1 MIGSRHQTATLRR
14 VASTIVFSHH
24 PLTPNW
30 QQTPSQVSKT
40 SIWFDV
46 NPTGISEQTT
56 LSFQS
61 DSVCFVYLTTC
72 LTAVNIAPLGHD
84 KIFVMNLLPNCQK
97 TYTIIY
103 KGKMKKSR
111 TFLFFFSNENPHHT
125 SPNSEESFVSFYCQ
139 AYNIFP
145 LKPSVYFVCFV
156 ALFCTYLTIRTLFN
170 YQITYTII

>member
-1 MIGSRHQTATLRR
+1 MRFFLIFFNKGSKHQTATLLR

-30 QQTPSQVSKT
+30 QRTPSQVSKT
-40 SIWFDV
+40 SIWFNV
-46 NPTGISEQTT
+46 NPTGISETNHT
-56 LSFQS
+56 MYFNR

-125 SPNSEESFVSFYCQ
+125 SPGFE
-139 AYNIFP
+139 
-145 LKPSVYFVCFV
+145 
-156 ALFCTYLTIRTLFN
+156 
-170 YQITYTII
+170 

>member
-30 QQTPSQVSKT
+30 QRTPSNISKT
-40 SIWFDV
+40 SIWFNV

-56 LSFQS
+56 QCISIVILFVLFTFTNLSYRRYHRPS
-61 DSVCFVYLTTC
+61 
-72 LTAVNIAPLGHD
+72 GHD

-125 SPNSEESFVSFYCQ
+125 SPNSEESFVS
-139 AYNIFP
+139 
-145 LKPSVYFVCFV
+145 L
-156 ALFCTYLTIRTLFN
+156 RTLFN